1 MKTNIYLILILV
13 SLMSCKSAVNK
24 RNLWVNSSKVDCV
37 GVGPMKCLQVKF
49 NDNDNWSSFYDG
61 IEGFDYQPGF
71 VYELEVQIDTLDK
84 ATLPADKSLYVY
96 KLLNVV
102 SKKQDTK
109 LRLNDIWVA
118 THIEN
123 KELSPSEPMPQI
135 ELSLKTMQL
144 MGTDGCNNIRG
155 AIKTLTD
162 DAISF
167 GPLLGTKKLCPNMTT
182 PNAFSKAFEGVTSYK
197 LDELQLMFFDSS
209 NKEVVRFKKVD

>member
-24 RNLWVNSSKVDCV
+24 KSLWVNSSKVDCV

-49 NDNDNWSSFYDG
+49 NDTENWSNFYDA

-71 VYELEVQIDTLDK
+71 VYELEVQVDTLDK

-102 SKKQDTK
+102 SKKQDAK

-123 KELSPSEPMPQI
+123 KELSRSEPMPQI

-167 GPLLGTKKLCPNMTT
+167 GPLLGTKKLCPNMTA
-182 PNAFSKAFEGVTSYK
+182 PNAFGKAFEGVTSYK
-197 LDELQLMFFDSS
+197 LDQLQLMFFNSA
-209 NKEVVRFKKVD
+209 NKEVIRFKKVD

>member
-1 MKTNIYLILILV
+1 MKTNIYLILTLV

-24 RNLWVNSSKVDCV
+24 KTLWVNSSKVACV
-37 GVGPMKCLQVKF
+37 GVGPMQCLQVKF
-49 NDNDNWSSFYDG
+49 NASENWSNFYDA
-61 IEGFDYQPGF
+61 IEGFEYQPGF
-71 VYELEVQIDTLDK
+71 VYELEVQVDTLDK
-84 ATLPADKSLYVY
+84 ANLPADKSIYVY
-96 KLLNVV
+96 KLLNVI
-102 SKKQDTK
+102 SKKQDAK

-123 KELSPSEPMPQI
+123 KELSRVEPMPQI

-155 AIKTLTD
+155 SIKTLTD

-182 PNAFSKAFEGVTSYK
+182 PNAFNTAFEGVTSYK
-197 LDELQLMFFDSS
+197 LDQLQLMFFDNA
-209 NKEVVRFKKVD
+209 NKEVIRFKKVD

>member
-1 MKTNIYLILILV
+1 MKKNIYLVLILV
-13 SLMSCKSAVNK
+13 SLMSCKSAANK
-24 RNLWVNSSKVDCV
+24 TNLWVNSAKVDCV
-37 GVGPMKCLQVKF
+37 GVGPMQCLQVKF
-49 NDNDNWSSFYDG
+49 NETENWSNFYDA

-71 VYELEVQIDTLDK
+71 VYELEVQVDTLDK
-84 ATLPADKSLYVY
+84 ANLPADKSIYAY

-102 SKKQDTK
+102 SKKQDAK

-123 KELSPSEPMPQI
+123 KELSRSEPMPQI
-135 ELSLKTMQL
+135 EISLKTMQL

-162 DAISF
+162 NVISF

-182 PNAFSKAFEGVTSYK
+182 PNAFNKAFDGVTSYK
-197 LDELQLMFFDSS
+197 LDQLELMFFNSA
-209 NKEVVRFKKVD
+209 NTEVLRFKKVD